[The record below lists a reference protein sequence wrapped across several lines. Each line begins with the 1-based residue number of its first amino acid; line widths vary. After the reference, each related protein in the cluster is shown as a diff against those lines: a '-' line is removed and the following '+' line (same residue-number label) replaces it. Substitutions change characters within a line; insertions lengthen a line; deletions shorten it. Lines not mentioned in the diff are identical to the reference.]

1 MRAIGQKPVENIEG
15 EALAKE
21 LDAFGYYECSA
32 LTQDN
37 LKYVFDQA
45 IRCVIMKEAEAQKKK
60 NQFTCTIQ

>member
-1 MRAIGQKPVENIEG
+1 MQNEEG

-21 LDAFGYYECSA
+21 LGAFGYYECSA

-45 IRCVIMKEAEAQKKK
+45 IRCVIMEEAKAQKKK
-60 NQFTCTIQ
+60 NQFTCTIM